1 MFIVEEKIRRG
12 ENVTLIQH
20 STESQSFYQ
29 SNKKGTEYL
38 WIKIKKYNNKLS
50 ADELNEF
57 DCIVLRASNSQ
68 LPKNSLILSYEVF
81 QSYLKVVQD
90 LLE

>member
-38 WIKIKKYNNKLS
+38 
-50 ADELNEF
+50 
-57 DCIVLRASNSQ
+57 
-68 LPKNSLILSYEVF
+68 
-81 QSYLKVVQD
+81 
-90 LLE
+90 